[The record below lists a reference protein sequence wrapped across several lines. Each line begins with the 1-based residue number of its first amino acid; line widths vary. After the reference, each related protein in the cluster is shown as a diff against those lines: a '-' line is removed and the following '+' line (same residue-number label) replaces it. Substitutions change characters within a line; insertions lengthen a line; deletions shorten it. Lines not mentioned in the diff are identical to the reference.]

1 MPSKAAL
8 TSKICLKEN
17 YFTQFDDKQNANT
30 FENFYSK
37 LASGLFEK
45 LPNGEKYFQRKLCK
59 EIVLMNIPS
68 NSFKF
73 RNTKCEEIYKILINI
88 YPNKAYGIDEIT
100 GRFLKDGAGL
110 LTEPLHKI
118 ISLSLNSKF
127 PLICETAKVKPF
139 YRKGKNTELK
149 L

>member
-17 YFTQFDDKQNANT
+17 YFTQFDDKQNPNT
-30 FENFYSK
+30 FKNFYSK
-37 LASGLFEK
+37 HASGLSEK
-45 LPNGEKYFQRKLCK
+45 LPNSENYFLRKLCK

-88 YPNKAYGIDEIT
+88 DPNKTYDIDEIP
-100 GRFLKDGAGL
+100 GNF
-110 LTEPLHKI
+110 
-118 ISLSLNSKF
+118 
-127 PLICETAKVKPF
+127 
-139 YRKGKNTELK
+139 
-149 L
+149 